1 MQVRLL
7 KSWTMNTGKKLP
19 KGQVVNRMRKEAEQ
33 LIKSGIAEEY
43 KEGMP
48 PKKIKTDFFKPK

>member
-1 MQVRLL
+1 
-7 KSWTMNTGKKLP
+7 MNTGKKLP
-19 KGQVVNRMRKEAEQ
+19 KAQVVNRMRKEAEQ